1 MPYLWD
7 GGPVT
12 SRKLFD
18 RKMFYV
24 SFNEGITVV
33 RNDEGVWSELDPFEV
48 DAVVQSYDTVLTGG
62 HVTEV
67 SDAHYAELVAAGYG
81 SYLTAI

>member
-1 MPYLWD
+1 
-7 GGPVT
+7 
-12 SRKLFD
+12 
-18 RKMFYV
+18 MFYV

-33 RNDEGVWSELDPFEV
+33 RDDEGVWTELDPYSV
-48 DAVVQSYDTVLTGG
+48 DSFVQSFDTVLVGG

-81 SYLTAI
+81 SHLTAI